1 MAGKPI
7 RLGKAAGELNVG
19 ISTLID
25 FLHSKGIKI
34 DTNPN
39 TKLEPE
45 HYDILQK
52 EFAADQNLKEQSKF
66 STVKR
71 ERRET
76 ISIRDSKSDAPEATE
91 EEEED
96 VEPIN
101 VEEIKRIV
109 SEEPKVEEAPKEPTV
124 EEVIEE
130 KPKPAREGEVQVQVV
145 GKIDLDKLNT
155 KTRPDKKVQEPKVEK
170 APEPKQEV
178 KPEEKPKIVEEKA
191 PVQTPEPPKEIET
204 IRVER
209 KVLTGPTV
217 LGRIEL
223 PVEKPKTS
231 GGKPGDDSNDS
242 RKKRKRIKKIDVNTT
257 PNTGND
263 AGGGNKNFKKGAPK
277 VDKPQVTERDIQK
290 EIKETL
296 ARLSNQGGKSK
307 ASKNRRAKRDDR
319 AHRREQEQMAA

>member
-7 RLGKAAGELNVG
+7 RLGRAAGELNVG

-76 ISIRDSKSDAPEATE
+76 ISIRDSKSEAPEATE

-96 VEPIN
+96 VEEIN

-109 SEEPKVEEAPKEPTV
+109 LEEPKVEEAPKEPKV

-155 KTRPDKKVQEPKVEK
+155 KTRPDKKVQEPKADKE
-170 APEPKQEV
+170 PEPKQEV
-178 KPEEKPKIVEEKA
+178 KA
-191 PVQTPEPPKEIET
+191 
-204 IRVER
+204 
-209 KVLTGPTV
+209 
-217 LGRIEL
+217 
-223 PVEKPKTS
+223 
-231 GGKPGDDSNDS
+231 
-242 RKKRKRIKKIDVNTT
+242 
-257 PNTGND
+257 
-263 AGGGNKNFKKGAPK
+263 
-277 VDKPQVTERDIQK
+277 
-290 EIKETL
+290 
-296 ARLSNQGGKSK
+296 
-307 ASKNRRAKRDDR
+307 
-319 AHRREQEQMAA
+319 